1 MKPLVV
7 ATGNPGK
14 LQELQAYLAESGWT
28 LQLKP
33 ADLEIEETGQTFAEN
48 AALKAQ
54 QTAIATGEWAIADD
68 SGLSVDALN
77 GAPGLFSARWGHSDR
92 DRIDRLL
99 RELTGHEQR
108 TAAFICAIAVASP
121 QGNIVLAVEGHCPG
135 EILTAPQG
143 AGGFGYDPIFWVPEL
158 QLSFAELAPEQ
169 KRQVSHRGRALAQLL
184 PQLRSLATQQTAQDR
199 KSVV

>member
-14 LQELQAYLAESGWT
+14 LKELQAYLAESGWA

-77 GAPGLFSARWGHSDR
+77 GAPGLFSARWGNSDR
-92 DRIDRLL
+92 ERIDRLL
-99 RELTGHEQR
+99 RELAGHEQR

-121 QGNIVLAVEGHCPG
+121 QGEIVLVVEGACPG

-184 PQLRSLATQQTAQDR
+184 PQLRSLATQQTAQP
-199 KSVV
+199 